1 MTPEWQTNTGKI
13 SKPCILL
20 NYRCFRLLHVYLTCF
35 VIYFTKMLLHP
46 LYMWIHF
53 DKIIFIFFRTLR
65 SRPTPLAWLIN
76 KAMVAK
82 QGQSWPSNK
91 CQAWY
96 AKDMMDTSW
105 LRSLPACPCNLH
117 QALVDFGRWQKDP
130 VCHLDSRTPD
140 NCALHFTAVHCVR
153 SVRPNK

>member
-1 MTPEWQTNTGKI
+1 MIPEWQTNTGKI
-13 SKPCILL
+13 SKPCRFLIGVFNYYISSLLCNLLPLL
-20 NYRCFRLLHVYLTCF
+20 NVC
-35 VIYFTKMLLHP
+35 
-46 LYMWIHF
+46 IHF
-53 DKIIFIFFRTLR
+53 NRLSSKFSYRTLK

-96 AKDMMDTSW
+96 AKDMMDKSW
-105 LRSLPACPCNLH
+105 LQSLPACPCNLH

-130 VCHLDSRTPD
+130 DCHLDSRTPD
-140 NCALHFTAVHCVR
+140 NCAFHFTAVHCVR